1 MNHELVMKAFFGSF
15 WAILPEKYE
24 AIRAVL
30 RLRASGGAV
39 NREEIQAV
47 MAARPQR
54 ETSGGAVAVLPL
66 FGTITQRADLMT
78 EYSGGTST
86 ESYGRSFRAAMS
98 DPGVKAVVMQVDS
111 PGGSVYGVPELAD
124 LIHGSRGKKPIVA
137 AVDSMA
143 ASAAYWIA
151 SAADEIVVTPSGEV
165 GSIGVFAEHL
175 DYSKFLEA
183 EGVRPSLIS
192 AGKYKVEGNRYE
204 PLGDEARAA
213 IQKRVDEYYEMFA
226 SAVAR
231 NRGTRVSTVREG
243 YGEGRVVGARE
254 AIELRM
260 ADRIG
265 TVGDA
270 IKRADRLAS
279 RAKPNALARLEIE
292 RLSL

>member
-1 MNHELVMKAFFGSF
+1 MNCELVMKAFFGSF

-39 NREEIQAV
+39 SKEEIQAI
-47 MAARPQR
+47 MAARPQK
-54 ETSGGAVAVLPL
+54 ETSGGAIAILPL
-66 FGTITQRADLMT
+66 FGTITQRADMMT

-86 ESYGRSFRAAMS
+86 ESYARSFRSVMS

-124 LIHGSRGKKPIVA
+124 QIFESRGQKPIIA
-137 AVDSMA
+137 AVDSLA

-175 DYSKFLEA
+175 DYSKFLEC
-183 EGVRPSLIS
+183 EGVKPSLIS
-192 AGKYKVEGNRYE
+192 AGKYKIEGNQYE

-213 IQKRVDEYYEMFA
+213 IQKRVDEYYDMFTA
-226 SAVAR
+226 AVAK

-243 YGEGRVVGARE
+243 YGEGRVVGAQE
-254 AIELRM
+254 AVSMKM

-265 TVGDA
+265 TIGDA
-270 IKRADRLAS
+270 VKRADKLSS
-279 RAKPNALARLEIE
+279 RSKTNALANLELE
-292 RLSL
+292 KLSL